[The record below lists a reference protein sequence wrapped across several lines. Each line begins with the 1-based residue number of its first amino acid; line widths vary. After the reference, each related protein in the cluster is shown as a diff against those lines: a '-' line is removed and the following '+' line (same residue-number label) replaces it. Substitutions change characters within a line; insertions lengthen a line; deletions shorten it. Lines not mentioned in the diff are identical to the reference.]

1 MLEGVSWCV
10 RSGRGRVSSRQ
21 RPCQGEEEVGRKR
34 WEGRGG
40 KEEAVSREE
49 EVVSGCLKPGTVRID
64 CLDVDESFDRC

>member
-1 MLEGVSWCV
+1 MVCQVGK
-10 RSGRGRVSSRQ
+10 
-21 RPCQGEEEVGRKR
+21 RPCQLKAEAVSRGGRGGKEEVGRKR